1 MESKSFFWGECEF
14 ISSSPQAS
22 LPLQNWREK
31 RKKMKPPSEGGGWEG
46 KRGVKFFL
54 MNFNC
59 EEEKAAYFLKFV
71 LAFEGY
77 DSPTQKNL
85 GKFGQQYIDKA
96 NICKTS

>member
-1 MESKSFFWGECEF
+1 
-14 ISSSPQAS
+14 
-22 LPLQNWREK
+22 
-31 RKKMKPPSEGGGWEG
+31 MKHPREGGGWEG

-85 GKFGQQYIDKA
+85 ASVVPVKY
-96 NICKTS
+96 